1 MAVAKDNF
9 CEKNLIYAGE
19 KRPVSGENGKFYDV
33 VRVPFSSIK
42 LMGLEKNQYFS
53 VQGNDKEVDIYY
65 EISAE
70 KVEIAKNYDREA
82 RKSATN
88 EAMLGRCP
96 VPGKSGKLIR
106 CRGKC
111 SECKIEETTHRY
123 DDLRNIKSLDETHE
137 DAEGNEYSMYDL
149 LADPDQD
156 VEEIVVYNSAM
167 KELYKILDSYDDD
180 SRKLLLSGFVKES
193 QRSILE
199 SMGLKQT
206 TGRERANKIFKE
218 VKKKMLGE

>member
-1 MAVAKDNF
+1 
-9 CEKNLIYAGE
+9 
-19 KRPVSGENGKFYDV
+19 
-33 VRVPFSSIK
+33 
-42 LMGLEKNQYFS
+42 
-53 VQGNDKEVDIYY
+53 
-65 EISAE
+65 
-70 KVEIAKNYDREA
+70 
-82 RKSATN
+82 
-88 EAMLGRCP
+88 
-96 VPGKSGKLIR
+96 
-106 CRGKC
+106 
-111 SECKIEETTHRY
+111 
-123 DDLRNIKSLDETHE
+123 
-137 DAEGNEYSMYDL
+137 MYDL

>member
-111 SECKIEETTHRY
+111 SECKIEETTHRCICQ
-123 DDLRNIKSLDETHE
+123 LK
-137 DAEGNEYSMYDL
+137 
-149 LADPDQD
+149 
-156 VEEIVVYNSAM
+156 IVP
-167 KELYKILDSYDDD
+167 
-180 SRKLLLSGFVKES
+180 LS
-193 QRSILE
+193 
-199 SMGLKQT
+199 
-206 TGRERANKIFKE
+206 N
-218 VKKKMLGE
+218 

>member
-1 MAVAKDNF
+1 MTLN
-9 CEKNLIYAGE
+9 
-19 KRPVSGENGKFYDV
+19 
-33 VRVPFSSIK
+33 
-42 LMGLEKNQYFS
+42 
-53 VQGNDKEVDIYY
+53 
-65 EISAE
+65 
-70 KVEIAKNYDREA
+70 
-82 RKSATN
+82 
-88 EAMLGRCP
+88 LGRCP

-111 SECKIEETTHRY
+111 SECKIEESSHRY

-137 DAEGNEYSMYDL
+137 DAEGNEYSMYNL
-149 LADPDQD
+149 LADTNQD

-167 KELYKILDSYDDD
+167 KELFKILDSYDDD